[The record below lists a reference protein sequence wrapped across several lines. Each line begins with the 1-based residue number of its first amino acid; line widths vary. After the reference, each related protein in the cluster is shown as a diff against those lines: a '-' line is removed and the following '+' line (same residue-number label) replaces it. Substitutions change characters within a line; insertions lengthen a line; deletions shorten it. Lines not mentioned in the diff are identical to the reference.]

1 MLYYIALMDEKIAEI
16 KDWLGSNSINVFGL
30 PYSGKDTVGIKLAE
44 LIGGKFLSSGL
55 ILRAYQENDRS
66 LSEDMNK
73 GALVSQD
80 KFKDIVL
87 PYFSREDLA
96 GYPLVL
102 SSIGRWNG
110 EETSVMQAASE
121 GGHPIKAVVL
131 LNVSEVEVRTRW
143 EVSQIIE
150 DRGERSDDRSLAIL
164 ENRIAEF
171 KEKTM
176 PVIEFYRKLNLLV
189 PVEAVG
195 TKDEVF
201 NAVVDSLLEYLRKS
215 E

>member
-66 LSEDMNK
+66 LSEDMNR
-73 GALVSQD
+73 GALVPQD

-143 EVSQIIE
+143 EVSQI
-150 DRGERSDDRSLAIL
+150 
-164 ENRIAEF
+164 
-171 KEKTM
+171 TM